1 MTKRDLLFIFLI
13 IDYVFANIRQDLGA
27 IALLWIVCF
36 IIYLVAKK

>member
-13 IDYVFANIRQDLGA
+13 IDYVFANIRQDLGD
-27 IALLWIVCF
+27 IALLWIVGF